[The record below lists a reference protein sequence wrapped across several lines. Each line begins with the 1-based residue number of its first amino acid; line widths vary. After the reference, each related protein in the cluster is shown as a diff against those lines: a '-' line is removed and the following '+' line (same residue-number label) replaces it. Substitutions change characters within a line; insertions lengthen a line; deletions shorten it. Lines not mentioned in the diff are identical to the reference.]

1 VDGATLA
8 ASNCPPAPTLNG
20 LCGGSSLGV
29 TQSALTTDIG
39 FAPGLV
45 FGDEGSAAF
54 AFWGVLGGVLG
65 AAGCF
70 GVA

>member
-1 VDGATLA
+1 MRLHKFLFGEIRLSSFFKRVT
-8 ASNCPPAPTLNG
+8 
-20 LCGGSSLGV
+20 SSLGV

-39 FAPGLV
+39 FAPGLA

-65 AAGCF
+65 TAGCF
-70 GVA
+70 GGA